1 MKSNVYAFGMLVYE
15 LLLRKEPYQDEDQ
28 GVLPCP
34 RPSLFACVIA
44 LHDMSKSSRLVF
56 LQQISSGQVL
66 RCAVSMVLLDLCSTK
81 CMSRHEQRL
90 KPLLC

>member
-44 LHDMSKSSRLVF
+44 LHDMSNN
-56 LQQISSGQVL
+56 Q
-66 RCAVSMVLLDLCSTK
+66 DLCSYNK
-81 CMSRHEQRL
+81 SQAG
-90 KPLLC
+90 KY